1 VVELANL
8 WQLIAM
14 RLNDVRDGT
23 NILPGVLEKY
33 KAAVS
38 RNGMVNDDD
47 LYTSYLALKQRK
59 GIAALQGAH
68 TAW

>member
-1 VVELANL
+1 MVGLANL
-8 WQLIAM
+8 WQLMAM

-23 NILPGVLEKY
+23 NVVSGVLEKY
-33 KAAVS
+33 KAAVY

-47 LYTSYLALKQRK
+47 LYTSYFALKQRK